1 MTIGKTKNTT
11 KRPMTTAAVLNQWF
25 EVIFDRQ
32 FLSGDIHGLLF
43 NRVGNLLGA
52 ILPKREHLIAAN
64 RDRS

>member
-32 FLSGDIHGLLF
+32 FLSGDIHGLF
-43 NRVGNLLGA
+43 
-52 ILPKREHLIAAN
+52 I
-64 RDRS
+64 